1 MFTRL
6 TGSVQGSRSLGAK
19 GGPVQERPEHRA
31 KCLPNV
37 GEAIFDLWRN
47 LRMHL
52 TPEDLVSFE
61 LSKLLNQHLLRDAGD
76 SALQFRKPHDRL
88 RKEVRQDHHFPPA
101 LETTKRCLH
110 GSRANRPVASA
121 AAPVL
126 CRCGYHL
133 VRILAFSSVSCELV
147 QTFDICELEFHGT
160 RLSHEDRND
169 RGWSRRSRSGHRRH
183 QARARGDGFRKHCL
197 CDLREYPL

>member
-37 GEAIFDLWRN
+37 GEAIFDLRRN

-61 LSKLLNQHLLRDAGD
+61 LSKLLDQHLLRHAGN
-76 SALQFRKPHDRL
+76 SALQFRKPQDGL
-88 RKEVRQDHHFPPA
+88 RKEVRQDHHFQRP
-101 LETTKRCLH
+101 
-110 GSRANRPVASA
+110 SRQRSAVCMSA
-121 AAPVL
+121 AQSARGPRLQLPSSAGVTIWCVSYL
-126 CRCGYHL
+126 L
-133 VRILAFSSVSCELV
+133 VGSCELV
-147 QTFDICELEFHGT
+147 QTFDICE
-160 RLSHEDRND
+160 
-169 RGWSRRSRSGHRRH
+169 
-183 QARARGDGFRKHCL
+183 
-197 CDLREYPL
+197 

>member
-1 MFTRL
+1 MPAERVAGRQAALQPMFTRL

-61 LSKLLNQHLLRDAGD
+61 LSKLLDQHLLRDAGN
-76 SALQFRKPHDRL
+76 SALQFRKPHDGL
-88 RKEVRQDHHFPPA
+88 RKEVRQDHHFPAA

-133 VRILAFSSVSCELV
+133 VCILLLVGSCEFV
-147 QTFDICELEFHGT
+147 QTFDICELEFHG
-160 RLSHEDRND
+160 
-169 RGWSRRSRSGHRRH
+169 
-183 QARARGDGFRKHCL
+183 
-197 CDLREYPL
+197 

>member
-1 MFTRL
+1 MRYAFPPYACSPLQLLPVRRRKAMYALYAFCCEVHDIADGEASRSLRQTLLLNWRSEIARLLAGRPQDKRRCKPMFTRL

-61 LSKLLNQHLLRDAGD
+61 LSKLLNQHLLRDAG
-76 SALQFRKPHDRL
+76 
-88 RKEVRQDHHFPPA
+88 
-101 LETTKRCLH
+101 
-110 GSRANRPVASA
+110 G
-121 AAPVL
+121 
-126 CRCGYHL
+126 
-133 VRILAFSSVSCELV
+133 
-147 QTFDICELEFHGT
+147 
-160 RLSHEDRND
+160 
-169 RGWSRRSRSGHRRH
+169 
-183 QARARGDGFRKHCL
+183 
-197 CDLREYPL
+197 